1 MAGSYSR
8 AVVDSSGSAADSS
21 TFDDTTTFDDIV
33 RSALVALCG
42 NRPDLLAHAVRAP
55 APRLPLRPLGVLCGD
70 AAFEHAALGSA
81 LFRLR
86 PPGTG
91 LTRAAVRRRE
101 PVWVPSI
108 AEVPAFARGSL
119 LGRYGIR
126 SGAAFPVAIGP
137 KLVAV
142 IELLSFDRLEPDP
155 MVEAAAGALT
165 ARLAGGGFWEMN
177 EAM

>member
-1 MAGSYSR
+1 MAGSHSR
-8 AVVDSSGSAADSS
+8 AEVDSSGSAGEDS
-21 TFDDTTTFDDIV
+21 TFDGVV
-33 RSALVALCG
+33 RSALIELCD
-42 NRPDLLAHAVRAP
+42 NRPDLLAHAVRAA

-70 AAFEHAALGSA
+70 AAFEHAALGNA

-91 LTRAAVRRRE
+91 LTRAAVRQRG

-142 IELLSFDRLEPDP
+142 IELLSFDRLQPDP
-155 MVEAAAGALT
+155 AVEAAANTLA
-165 ARLAGGGFWEMN
+165 ARLAGGGFWGAN
-177 EAM
+177 DAM

>member
-1 MAGSYSR
+1 MAGSHSR
-8 AVVDSSGSAADSS
+8 AVVDSSGSRVEAA
-21 TFDDTTTFDDIV
+21 FDDV
-33 RSALVALCG
+33 MKSALVALCG
-42 NRPDLLAHAVRAP
+42 DRRDLLAHAVRAA

-108 AEVPAFARGSL
+108 AEVPVFVRGSL
-119 LGRYGIR
+119 LRRYGIR
-126 SGAAFPVAIGP
+126 SGAAFPVTVGP
-137 KLVAV
+137 RLVAV
-142 IELLSFDRLEPDP
+142 IELLSFDRLDPDP
-155 MVEAAAGALT
+155 AVEAAAAAL
-165 ARLAGGGFWEMN
+165 AAQLAGGDFWGAS

>member
-1 MAGSYSR
+1 MAGSYSG
-8 AVVDSSGSAADSS
+8 AVVDSSGSAAEAS
-21 TFDDTTTFDDIV
+21 TFDDVV
-33 RSALVALCG
+33 RSALVTLCG
-42 NRPDLLAHAVRAP
+42 DRPDVLAHAVRAA

-108 AEVPAFARGSL
+108 AEIPTFARGSL

-126 SGAAFPVAIGP
+126 SGAAFPVVLGP
-137 KLVAV
+137 QLVAV
-142 IELLSFDRLEPDP
+142 IELLSFDRLDPDP
-155 MVEAAAGALT
+155 AVEAAAAALS
-165 ARLAGGGFWEMN
+165 AQLAGGGFWR
-177 EAM
+177 ADKA